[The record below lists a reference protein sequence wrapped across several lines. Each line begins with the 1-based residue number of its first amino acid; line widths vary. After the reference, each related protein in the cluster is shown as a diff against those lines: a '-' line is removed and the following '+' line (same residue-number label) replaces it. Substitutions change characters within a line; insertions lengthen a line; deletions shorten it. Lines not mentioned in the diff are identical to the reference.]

1 MAPNATGRFL
11 AKVLGIDLDYRKE
24 HLEGSGAVSV
34 SSIDT
39 CKLPSLAIVNI
50 ILTCPRC

>member
-24 HLEGSGAVSV
+24 QEDPLAGSGGASV
-34 SSIDT
+34 SSVDT
-39 CKLPSLAIVNI
+39 CTSLEWSEY
-50 ILTCPRC
+50 TYD